1 MDEWI
6 ELNGRRYKNYYLALR
21 RWMDKEK
28 PKKQE
33 KVEKQEGDTKYDEEY
48 FTKLMEETLRGGNK
62 F

>member
-1 MDEWI
+1 M
-6 ELNGRRYKNYYLALR
+6 N
-21 RWMDKEK
+21 KEVS
-28 PKKQE
+28 KKQE